1 MSRQGQQ
8 RAGSER
14 HSRGAFALVLM
25 LIAAAGV
32 FNATLLLTRERVHD
46 IAILKS
52 LGLTSPQTL
61 LIVAGSTLVL
71 IVVAVAIGVPGGV
84 WLQSV
89 IWGSMAGTLGA
100 LIAPEIAPASLA
112 IALVGALLVAL
123 SGAVLP
129 GRWAAATPVSE
140 VLRSE

>member
-1 MSRQGQQ
+1 
-8 RAGSER
+8 
-14 HSRGAFALVLM
+14 M

-61 LIVAGSTLVL
+61 LMVAGSTLVL

-129 GRWAAATPVSE
+129 GCWAAATPVSE